1 MLITGETGY
10 AVYGNSILS
19 SEFFCELKTI
29 LKNKKLIKRK
39 FFVSKG
45 DPLLPED
52 TEKVSLNWKLPL
64 LPGNFGP
71 LVPGDGPMR
80 NCHLGKV
87 IPGQEKEVAHR
98 NAKEAFLFLPFFL
111 MTFGKFLCHSVN
123 IPHASRPRSGDTGP
137 PTRSQC
143 PAHPASA
150 ASVQASHVLR
160 VKTLFKNS
168 VFQIHFSGKTMSSF
182 QDIPRV
188 PLRACLI
195 NNGGVG
201 IQNATFQSVG

>member
-87 IPGQEKEVAHR
+87 IALVRKRRLRTEMPR
-98 NAKEAFLFLPFFL
+98 RRFF
-111 MTFGKFLCHSVN
+111 
-123 IPHASRPRSGDTGP
+123 
-137 PTRSQC
+137 
-143 PAHPASA
+143 
-150 ASVQASHVLR
+150 
-160 VKTLFKNS
+160 
-168 VFQIHFSGKTMSSF
+168 SF
-182 QDIPRV
+182 PS
-188 PLRACLI
+188 
-195 NNGGVG
+195 
-201 IQNATFQSVG
+201 F